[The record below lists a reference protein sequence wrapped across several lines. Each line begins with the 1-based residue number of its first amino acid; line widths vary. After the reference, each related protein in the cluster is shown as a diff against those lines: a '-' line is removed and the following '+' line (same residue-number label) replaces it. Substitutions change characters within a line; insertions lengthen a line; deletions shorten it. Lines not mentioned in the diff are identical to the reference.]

1 MLSAKERARIRLE
14 EKCRRRYAPR
24 PEVPPRRNA
33 VIEFLNT
40 SLGLFMLSTV
50 FITFFSWGYNSWS
63 EVQKAKLK
71 RAETEKHL
79 RLEIAYR
86 LRIIHKLT
94 RRFPDSDLN
103 IIRTA
108 TYGFR
113 VGSMQVP
120 THMLIYSPI
129 FEEYGTRSLESLFW
143 ELESV
148 VPERE
153 KAPIRNARIK
163 CFAISD
169 YFDKLAQITEPFPA
183 SKDGSGLIY
192 FYELPPADRSALE
205 DQVFKHLGVFE
216 SWDA

>member
-1 MLSAKERARIRLE
+1 MLSAKERTRIRLE
-14 EKCRRRYAPR
+14 EKYRQKYAPQ
-24 PEVPPRRNA
+24 PKVTPKRNV
-33 VIEFLNT
+33 VIDFLNT
-40 SLGLFMLSTV
+40 SLGIFMLSTV
-50 FITFFSWGYNSWS
+50 FITFFSWAYNNWS
-63 EVQKAKLK
+63 ESQKAKLK

-129 FEEYGTRSLESLFW
+129 FEEYGARSLESLFW
-143 ELESV
+143 ELESI
-148 VPERE
+148 VPEGE
-153 KAPIRNARIK
+153 KEPIRNARIK

-183 SKDGSGLIY
+183 SKDGSGFIY
-192 FYELPPADRSALE
+192 FYELSPADRSALE
-205 DQVFKHLGVFE
+205 DQVFKHLGRFE
-216 SWDA
+216 DWDT